1 MNVLRSFRERGV
13 SLALIVLIMYFVSL
27 MQEVVSYT
35 LVLGRLKSQLWHD
48 LDLFAAAGSSLRG
61 VFLLLMAALWLFKRK
76 RALMRV
82 IVVANTLFTAALLIH
97 TGFLI
102 QVLGGLSSRAAGQLI
117 GDVVL
122 MALSNILIFSI
133 WYWIIDPPGV
143 IEEERDPRP
152 WAFLFPQRGGNLPGY
167 ESWSP
172 RYGDY
177 LFVAFTTSFA
187 FSPTDA
193 APLNRMAKSLM
204 LLQSAISVITLTGIA
219 GSAINV
225 LGSGAS

>member
-76 RALMRV
+76 RTLMRV

-102 QVLGGLSSRAAGQLI
+102 QVLGGLSSRAVGQLI

-143 IEEERDPRP
+143 KEDERDPRP

-172 RYGDY
+172 DMVTISSLPLQPALR
-177 LFVAFTTSFA
+177 S
-187 FSPTDA
+187 
-193 APLNRMAKSLM
+193 APPMPRR
-204 LLQSAISVITLTGIA
+204 
-219 GSAINV
+219 
-225 LGSGAS
+225 